1 MNNESEYNVSDFSR
15 IRVQLDEILV
25 EQISR
30 LIEIDLTAATL
41 SFNLATITCL
51 LILVERE
58 REIQQPHLA
67 SASRYNME
75 TLLQDLEDLGLE
87 VDDDLLAALTS
98 LAQSGYVEKD
108 STGSFVAN
116 ISAFTLVAFL
126 DNLFPGM
133 KGLNLV
139 GYVVQTITEVVTGR
153 RKLEDAKM
161 YLKQTLFSH
170 GVALSKQTFAHSQKE
185 SLRNQVSQNNI
196 NPVLA
201 EDMQKAYIERLET
214 LKALK
219 NDLSGKPSF
228 ISRYGSSGGDHVKIR
243 EVFPRFKQQEDETP
257 KHKAEPQPEKV
268 EKTQVKEE
276 HPEIIEPPKQE
287 VTPEIVAPKT
297 EELSEPVKITE
308 PEPEPEPE
316 QIKAELTTEP
326 EEPKPSEIIPEP
338 VKEPEVAPPQAP
350 VEVAVKAA
358 VPEPEIKPSMP
369 VIPPAETQIK
379 VPEIQPVIDEDSEEE
394 EEAEDTGIDDDEIE
408 RRIAAFSDELA
419 MTCPVCETGKV
430 KAAETEKGRTYFK
443 CSNAVCN
450 FVSWSK
456 PYNYA
461 CPLCSNKFL
470 VEFKNADGGTGLK
483 CPRATCSYTQNN
495 VLNPAAGSVSA
506 EEPKKKKKLVR
517 RIKKKV

>member
-58 REIQQPHLA
+58 REIQQPHLS

-75 TLLQDLEDLGLE
+75 TLLQDLEELGLE

-108 STGSFVAN
+108 STGNFVAN

-161 YLKQTLFSH
+161 YLKQTLFSQ

-201 EDMQKAYIERLET
+201 EDMQKAYIDRLET

-228 ISRYGSSGGDHVKIR
+228 ISRYGSSGGDNVKIR

-257 KHKAEPQPEKV
+257 KQKAELQPEKI
-268 EKTQVKEE
+268 EKPQVKEE
-276 HPEIIEPPKQE
+276 HTEIIEPPKQE
-287 VTPEIVAPKT
+287 VKPESVVTKT
-297 EELSEPVKITE
+297 EESPEPVKIT
-308 PEPEPEPE
+308 EPEPE
-316 QIKAELTTEP
+316 QIKAELTREP
-326 EEPKPSEIIPEP
+326 EEPTPSEIIPAP
-338 VKEPEVAPPQAP
+338 VKEPEVTLPQ
-350 VEVAVKAA
+350 EVVDFAA
-358 VPEPEIKPSMP
+358 KVTVSEPEIKPSMP
-369 VIPPAETQIK
+369 VTPPVEKQIK
-379 VPEIQPVIDEDSEEE
+379 ETEIKPVIDEDAEEE

-430 KAAETEKGRTYFK
+430 KDAETEKGRTYFK